1 MKELDPTKVKLAQ
14 DLAKLFAAQMQA
26 SRVPADVQ
34 FMSVEILIRA
44 LLDNN
49 VKGPKLLQFFD
60 AWMLAIRDQITGKGG
75 RRAAKKKTRHQ

>member
-34 FMSVEILIRA
+34 FMSVEILTRA

-49 VKGPKLLQFFD
+49 VKESKRLQFFD
-60 AWMLAIRDQITGKGG
+60 AWINAIRGQITGNGG
-75 RRAAKKKTRHQ
+75 RRAAKKKTRN